1 MSIRCVITL
10 LFCCLTVTLHADSSL
25 MTNLQ
30 HRLDEILANGNVVLN
45 TNTAQKEKELKY
57 SRPDTHAPAHLM
69 GAHLHSPSERM
80 IEYKYMNM
88 SMTGLF
94 EGETQLTNMEVL
106 NNYPST
112 MVVPER
118 MSMEMHMLHYMAGWT
133 DDINVYI
140 MPMWLSNTMEMTPYM
155 DNGMGMKM
163 PMPTQTRQNSG
174 FGDLPFGALW
184 RLRSDDDQSTE
195 LIMNI
200 GFSAPTGDIDG
211 KTTSPMNPMM
221 QIEYPYPMR
230 LGAGTWMAR
239 PGITWNKYNEDSSV
253 GLQLQTNIA
262 LGKSDAGY
270 APSDIYRL
278 NGWYSKLFSEDRTWA
293 YTLRMEG
300 VWASDFQGQDPQ
312 LEMMQMGAP
321 PMTIAQMNPA
331 ANGAFK
337 GGQFINFGYG
347 VIKSLKDGSRLNFE
361 LAHPVHQDF
370 RGLQMGTDWT
380 ISASWSK
387 SY

>member
-1 MSIRCVITL
+1 MSIRCVLTL
-10 LFCCLTVTLHADSSL
+10 LFCCLTVTLHAESSL

-30 HRLDEILANGNVVLN
+30 QRLDEILTNGNVVLN
-45 TNTAQKEKELKY
+45 TNTVQKEKELKY

-163 PMPTQTRQNSG
+163 PMEPSK
-174 FGDLPFGALW
+174 AV
-184 RLRSDDDQSTE
+184 
-195 LIMNI
+195 
-200 GFSAPTGDIDG
+200 
-211 KTTSPMNPMM
+211 
-221 QIEYPYPMR
+221 
-230 LGAGTWMAR
+230 
-239 PGITWNKYNEDSSV
+239 SS
-253 GLQLQTNIA
+253 
-262 LGKSDAGY
+262 
-270 APSDIYRL
+270 
-278 NGWYSKLFSEDRTWA
+278 
-293 YTLRMEG
+293 
-300 VWASDFQGQDPQ
+300 
-312 LEMMQMGAP
+312 
-321 PMTIAQMNPA
+321 
-331 ANGAFK
+331 
-337 GGQFINFGYG
+337 
-347 VIKSLKDGSRLNFE
+347 
-361 LAHPVHQDF
+361 
-370 RGLQMGTDWT
+370 
-380 ISASWSK
+380 
-387 SY
+387 

>member
-1 MSIRCVITL
+1 
-10 LFCCLTVTLHADSSL
+10 
-25 MTNLQ
+25 
-30 HRLDEILANGNVVLN
+30 LDEILTNGNVVLN

-133 DDINVYI
+133 DDITVYI

-184 RLRSDDDQSTE
+184 RLRSDDDQGTE

-239 PGITWNKYNEDSSV
+239 PGITWNKYNEASSV

-278 NGWYSKLFSEDRTWA
+278 NGWYSKLFSEDKTWA

-312 LEMMQMGAP
+312 LEMMQMGDP

-347 VIKSLKDGSRLNFE
+347 VIKSLKDSSRLNFE